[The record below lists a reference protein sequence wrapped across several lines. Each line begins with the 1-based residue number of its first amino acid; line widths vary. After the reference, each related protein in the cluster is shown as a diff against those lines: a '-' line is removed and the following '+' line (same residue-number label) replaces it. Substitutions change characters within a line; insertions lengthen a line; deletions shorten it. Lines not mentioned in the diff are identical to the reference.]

1 MFEKEK
7 ANLAKQIMAYL
18 ETEGIKD
25 VNIEFR
31 QIPFSGEWGLAVP
44 LFPVAALE
52 ARTGKKVNV
61 PQRAQEL
68 ADGLRQNLDA
78 KSLGFSHIEA
88 VKGYLNLYF
97 STAEY
102 AKRVVDTVL
111 DEDGDYGKGAEKG
124 ETVMV
129 EYSQPNTHKSFHV
142 GHLRNVILGGSVC
155 RILEFAGYDVI
166 RANYLGDIGLHVVKW
181 MWDYLKNHNGEQ
193 PGENKNSLDE

>member
-7 ANLAKQIMAYL
+7 ELL
-18 ETEGIKD
+18 EKRIKSFLESEGIVD
-25 VNIEFR
+25 PNIEFR

-44 LFPVAALE
+44 LFPVAAGE
-52 ARTGKKVNV
+52 ARSGKKVNV

-68 ADGLRQNLDA
+68 ADRLQQHLEAG
-78 KSLGFSHIEA
+78 SLGFSHIEA
-88 VKGYLNLYF
+88 VKGYLNIYF

-102 AKRVVDTVL
+102 ARRVVDTVL
-111 DEDGDYGKGAEKG
+111 SEDGDYGKGADKG

-181 MWDYLKNHNGEQ
+181 MWNYLKNHNGEQ